1 MAHDLLICI
10 VSMTDA
16 PTPTGAAEAFA
27 EWMAKEF
34 TDGDFMDGGKTSY
47 KVFDSGA
54 LEETV
59 EDYADDRDLSDADV
73 AEIWAW
79 LNTLPRTDA
88 DTLELFFSW

>member
-1 MAHDLLICI
+1 MAYDLLICT
-10 VSMTDA
+10 VVTTKT
-16 PTPTGAAEAFA
+16 PTPTGAAFDFA
-27 EWMAKEF
+27 AWLAESL

-47 KVFDSGA
+47 KVFDSGS

-59 EDYADDRDLSDADV
+59 EDYADDNDLSDAEV

-79 LNTLPRTDA
+79 LSTLPRTDA